1 MIIFRHPDSNAPAS
15 VCPESYSSGI
25 RSNSRK
31 IFYGTRRCGF
41 ANRFPCF
48 PKRSSSNRLLPQNSE
63 RAQLPMSRYPLRS
76 PTGKDSCPVRL
87 PPGEAGLP
95 PVCPASLPNRLLF
108 LTCPIPFQVFA
119 SLHRRAA
126 ASLRDTKCSPLPRCK
141 DCRIFHNPRIRNRGR
156 IIRAKKSRTSVRDFL
171 STNIQTAH

>member
-25 RSNSRK
+25 RSNSRR

-48 PKRSSSNRLLPQNSE
+48 PKRSSSNRFLPQNSE

-108 LTCPIPFQVFA
+108 LTCPILFQV
-119 SLHRRAA
+119 
-126 ASLRDTKCSPLPRCK
+126 LPVFIGGQPPAFGTPSVRLFPGVK
-141 DCRIFHNPRIRNRGR
+141 IAVFF
-156 IIRAKKSRTSVRDFL
+156 IIRLEIEIKRMGYDWL
-171 STNIQTAH
+171 HL